1 MRYML
6 DTDMSSYIIRERS
19 PQLLA
24 RFRQI
29 PTDQLCLSVVTLAEL
44 LYGVER
50 SSSKRV
56 NRSVVDAFVNKL
68 LILRWNRA
76 AAELYAQIR
85 TALEAAGTPIG
96 AMDMMI
102 AAHARSL
109 GSIVVT
115 NNVRHFSRV
124 PDLKIENWAEEAG
137 GN

>member
-6 DTDMSSYIIRERS
+6 DTDMSSYIIRARP
-19 PQLLA
+19 PQVLA

-50 SSSKRV
+50 SSSTRI
-56 NRSVVDAFVNKL
+56 NRAVVEQFVNKL
-68 LILRWNRA
+68 LVLRWNRA
-76 AAELYAQIR
+76 AADHYAHIR

-109 GSIVVT
+109 GSIIVT

-124 PDLKIENWAEEAG
+124 SDLTIENWAEETR
-137 GN
+137 NT

>member
-1 MRYML
+1 MRDML
-6 DTDMSSYIIRERS
+6 DTDISSYIIRER
-19 PQLLA
+19 PPHLLA

-50 SSSKRV
+50 SSSTRV
-56 NRSVVDAFVNKL
+56 NRAIVERFVNRL

-76 AAELYAQIR
+76 AAEQDAQIR
-85 TALEAAGTPIG
+85 TTLEVAGTPIG

-109 GSIVVT
+109 GSIIVT

-137 GN
+137 SN